1 LGIQTKETRFAGA
14 HRMPILQE
22 GTMNNN
28 SGKSEF
34 NLKFAEY
41 MYREE
46 LEQRM
51 QRIEERIHQLDSALQ
66 TLLIEL
72 KVKR

>member
-1 LGIQTKETRFAGA
+1 LCALPILLGIQTKETRFAGA
-14 HRMPILQE
+14 HCVPILQE
-22 GTMNNN
+22 GTMN
-28 SGKSEF
+28 
-34 NLKFAEY
+34 
-41 MYREE
+41 EE

>member
-1 LGIQTKETRFAGA
+1 
-14 HRMPILQE
+14 
-22 GTMNNN
+22 MN
-28 SGKSEF
+28 
-34 NLKFAEY
+34 
-41 MYREE
+41 EE
-46 LEQRM
+46 LEQRI